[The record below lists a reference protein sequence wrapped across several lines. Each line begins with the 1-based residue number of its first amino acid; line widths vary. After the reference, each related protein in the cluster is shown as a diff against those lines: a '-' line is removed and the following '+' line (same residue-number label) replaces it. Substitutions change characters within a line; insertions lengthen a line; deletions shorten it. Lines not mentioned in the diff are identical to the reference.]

1 MTQIGLAHYGGTL
14 GLYNEKREEQV
25 RALAYYSHLD
35 DLAAERRAEKRRADA
50 ARERAKRR

>member
-1 MTQIGLAHYGGTL
+1 MTRIGLAHYGGTL
-14 GLYNEKREEQV
+14 GLYNESREEQV
-25 RALAYYSHLD
+25 RALAFYSHLG